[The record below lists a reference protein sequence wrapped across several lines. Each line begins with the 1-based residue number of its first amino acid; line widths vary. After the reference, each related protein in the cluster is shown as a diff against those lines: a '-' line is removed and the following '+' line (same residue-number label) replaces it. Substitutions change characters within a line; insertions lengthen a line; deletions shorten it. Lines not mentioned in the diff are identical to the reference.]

1 MAIINLFKNIYKN
14 KRVLVTGHTG
24 FKGSWLTLWL
34 VLLGAKVCGFSNSY
48 KTNPYLFKILK
59 LNKKVKSYYGDIY
72 DINEISKVVKNF
84 QPEIIFHLAA
94 QALVKKSYLNPIE
107 TFQTNS
113 IGTLNML
120 IASEKSKNLKAM
132 VFITSDKV
140 YKNLEIERGYN
151 ENDIIMGTDPYSASK
166 SCAEI
171 IINMY
176 LKSFANR
183 KKIKICVTRA
193 GNVVG
198 GGDWSKDR
206 IIPDLIKR
214 WSKSKILEI
223 RNPFSTRPW
232 QFVLEPI
239 GAYLYLGSILL
250 KKDKKVNFESFNIGP
265 RKNVNKTVI
274 HLIKL
279 VKKDLINLKFQI
291 NKDKTNTEAKLL
303 KLNCNKIFKL
313 TRWKPV
319 YNFNQTVQNTISWYK
334 YYYLKKGNIYEYS
347 VDQIKK
353 YIKTAQNQN
362 NPWISDGK
370 S

>member
-1 MAIINLFKNIYKN
+1 M
-14 KRVLVTGHTG
+14 VTGHTG
-24 FKGSWLTLWL
+24 FRSWLTLWL

-166 SCAEI
+166 VV
-171 IINMY
+171 
-176 LKSFANR
+176 LK
-183 KKIKICVTRA
+183 
-193 GNVVG
+193 
-198 GGDWSKDR
+198 
-206 IIPDLIKR
+206 
-214 WSKSKILEI
+214 
-223 RNPFSTRPW
+223 
-232 QFVLEPI
+232 
-239 GAYLYLGSILL
+239 
-250 KKDKKVNFESFNIGP
+250 
-265 RKNVNKTVI
+265 
-274 HLIKL
+274 
-279 VKKDLINLKFQI
+279 
-291 NKDKTNTEAKLL
+291 
-303 KLNCNKIFKL
+303 
-313 TRWKPV
+313 
-319 YNFNQTVQNTISWYK
+319 
-334 YYYLKKGNIYEYS
+334 
-347 VDQIKK
+347 
-353 YIKTAQNQN
+353 
-362 NPWISDGK
+362 
-370 S
+370 